1 MHKPFRVLL
10 CLLVMSCGVNS
21 DKPQPNYSEFIDA
34 VESETISEVSK
45 KVTLDAAMPEGLG
58 LALTRR
64 LKGYSV
70 CTALMISESHAITN
84 ARCVP
89 ILPKKI
95 ECGEALGFFVKTKN
109 GQELRTCKKVVTT
122 ARVKRGAFIDPDFAV
137 IELSTPILGIPV
149 ARVSR
154 DGIGDK
160 EELTIETV
168 NTIVSAEGHIRAEH
182 KRSVCVPHTDSLIG
196 NFSERKSTIIPLFPK
211 EDSVIPCHA
220 VGGNSGSP
228 VYNSKG
234 QVVAVVLASKADG
247 IFVTPKN
254 MLMTDEVSDFA
265 VATNLSCM
273 KLGLAALDSD
283 LDASC
288 AQIRQDEV
296 SFKERMLSKVNEE
309 TKRQLLEELDKSVGV
324 IPSTFQYDLK
334 EKEQIFSFIPR
345 CVNAYKKWNR
355 VDKNRINSRGFLGR
369 SKAYKGEVPQY
380 QLSMQYMLDRYA
392 RLSAKP
398 TAEKIGGSLYIIEDL
413 HLIFKNGLGKMI
425 HRQVLNEKEVDT
437 EIEIPLCEEEKKESI
452 DVASEVSSEFPN

>member
-1 MHKPFRVLL
+1 MHKPLRVLL
-10 CLLVMSCGVNS
+10 CLLAMSCGVNS

-34 VESETISEVSK
+34 VESETVEEVSK
-45 KVTLDAAMPEGLG
+45 KVTLDEAMPEGLG

-64 LKGYSV
+64 LKGYST
-70 CTALMISESHAITN
+70 CTALMISESHVITN

-109 GQELRTCKKVVTT
+109 GQELRTCKQVVTT

-137 IELSTPILGIPV
+137 IELSSPILGIPV

-168 NTIVSAEGHIRAEH
+168 NTIVSPEGLIRAEH

-196 NFSERKSTIIPLFPK
+196 NFSDRKSTIVPLFPK
-211 EDSVIPCHA
+211 EDSVVPCHA

-247 IFVTPKN
+247 VFVTPKN
-254 MLMTDEVSDFA
+254 MLMTDEVADFA

-273 KLGLAALDSD
+273 KLGLAPLDTD

-288 AQIRQDEV
+288 GQIRQDELN
-296 SFKERMLSKVNEE
+296 FKERMLAKVNDE

-324 IPSTFQYDLK
+324 MPSSFQYDLK
-334 EKEQIFSFIPR
+334 EKDQIYRFIPR
-345 CVNAYKKWNR
+345 CVNVYKEWKR
-355 VDKNRINSRGFLGR
+355 VDRQRINSRGFLGKI
-369 SKAYKGEVPQY
+369 KAYKGEVPQY
-380 QLSMQYMLDRYA
+380 QLSMQYMLDKYA

-398 TAEKIGGSLYIIEDL
+398 TAEKIGSDLYVIEEL
-413 HLIFKNGLGKMI
+413 HTIFKNGTGKMI
-425 HRQVLNEKEVDT
+425 HRQVINEKEIDT
-437 EIEIPLCEEEKKESI
+437 EIEISLCE
-452 DVASEVSSEFPN
+452 VASEVSPEQSE

>member
-1 MHKPFRVLL
+1 MHRPFKVLL
-10 CLLVMSCGVNS
+10 CLLAMSCGVNS

-34 VESETISEVSK
+34 VESETIEEVSK

-64 LKGYSV
+64 LKGYSA

-95 ECGEALGFFVKTKN
+95 ECKEALGFFVKTKN
-109 GQELRTCKKVVTT
+109 GQELRTCKKVITT

-137 IELSTPILGIPV
+137 IELSSPILGIPV

-154 DGIGDK
+154 DGIADK

-168 NTIVSAEGHIRAEH
+168 NTIVSPEGLIRAEH
-182 KRSVCVPHTDSLIG
+182 KRSVCVPHSDSLIG
-196 NFSERKSTIIPLFPK
+196 NFSDRKSTIIPLFPK
-211 EDSVIPCHA
+211 EDSVVPCHA

-228 VYNSKG
+228 VYNAKG

-247 IFVTPKN
+247 IFVSPKN
-254 MLMTDEVSDFA
+254 MVMTDEVADFA

-273 KLGLAALDSD
+273 KLGLAALDTD

-296 SFKERMLSKVNEE
+296 SFKERMLAKVNDE
-309 TKRQLLEELDKSVGV
+309 TKRQLLAELDNSVGV
-324 IPSTFQYDLK
+324 IPSSFQYDLK
-334 EKEQIFSFIPR
+334 EKDQVYSFIPR
-345 CVNAYKKWNR
+345 CVNAYKEWKR
-355 VDKNRINSRGFLGR
+355 VDRQRVNSRGFLGKN
-369 SKAYKGEVPQY
+369 KAYKGEVPQY
-380 QLSMQYMLDRYA
+380 QLSMQYMLDKYA

-398 TAEKIGGSLYIIEDL
+398 TAEKIGSSLYVIDEL
-413 HLIFKNGLGKMI
+413 HTIFKEGAGKMI
-425 HRQVLNEKEVDT
+425 HRQVINEKEVDT
-437 EIEIPLCEEEKKESI
+437 EITIALCE
-452 DVASEVSSEFPN
+452 VASEENSELSE